1 MTFFFPHLVVA
12 ESGFAVT
19 AISRTPGV
27 TYFDSFDLQCILK
40 PHYPSWV
47 GISVTWRFQPVGG
60 GESHELVTFSHSG
73 GVQWGERSGNFR
85 GRSVVEKSDSSHNV
99 RLSISRASDSEAGKY
114 QCVAELWR
122 REYNASWVRLAER
135 ASNLLEIRVQR
146 PGEQIV
152 PDLSTVLWWHLTM
165 VQGICRIFLGIIQWC
180 RSSTPHYVAVN
191 HGQVTFDVAS
201 FLGSDQLACLL

>member
-1 MTFFFPHLVVA
+1 M
-12 ESGFAVT
+12 T

-40 PHYPSWV
+40 PHYPPWV

-60 GESHELVTFSHSG
+60 GESHDLVSFSHSG

-152 PDLSTVLWWHLTM
+152 TNLLYSGGILS
-165 VQGICRIFLGIIQWC
+165 WC
-180 RSSTPHYVAVN
+180 WSSVVY
-191 HGQVTFDVAS
+191 S
-201 FLGSDQLACLL
+201 LGSYNGVDHLRCSKCGRKSWPGHI